1 VKNLNWR
8 IIMRSESGFTLIEMV
23 IVIIVLGILVGIAV
37 PKYAD
42 FKDAANLAA
51 AKANISSLRAA
62 AAMYYA
68 EQTVETG
75 AGSYP
80 ADTDALEA
88 LLQESLTW
96 PTGYGYTYTA
106 ATGTCAL
113 TTP

>member
-1 VKNLNWR
+1 MK
-8 IIMRSESGFTLIEMV
+8 SESGFTLIEMV

-37 PKYAD
+37 PKYGD

-62 AAMYYA
+62 AAMCYA

-75 AGSYP
+75 TGSYP
-80 ADTDALEA
+80 ADTSALEA
-88 LLQESLTW
+88 LLEDSLTW
-96 PTGYGYTYTA
+96 PTGYGYTYVA
-106 ATGTCAL
+106 ATGASTL

>member
-1 VKNLNWR
+1 MK
-8 IIMRSESGFTLIEMV
+8 SESGFTLIEMV

-37 PKYAD
+37 PKYGD

-68 EQTVETG
+68 EQAVDAG
-75 AGSYP
+75 AGAYP

-88 LLQESLTW
+88 LLQESLVW
-96 PTGYGYTYTA
+96 PTGYGYTYV
-106 ATGTCAL
+106 ATTGASTL

>member
-1 VKNLNWR
+1 MK
-8 IIMRSESGFTLIEMV
+8 SESGFTLIEMV

-37 PKYAD
+37 PKYGD

-62 AAMYYA
+62 ASMYYA
-68 EQTVETG
+68 EQAVEAG
-75 AGSYP
+75 AGAYP
-80 ADTDALEA
+80 ADTAALEGQ
-88 LLQESLTW
+88 LQESLTW

-106 ATGTCAL
+106 VTGACVL